1 MTRLAL
7 VWPAGPRRLAPP
19 RRDGAHR
26 SVLALASC
34 TAGEAEAERQARRG
48 AEAQLA
54 AAQKAEGEAAAERC
68 TPCCLL
74 PAACPGY
81 LSGLGGQWMMTRAC
95 PPGDATALAAMRGE
109 VERGAALA
117 ARAGAV
123 SRSCACIGSPC
134 LRYRVHGASI
144 GGGGVAGQG
153 QRARPAARAAHR
165 GSQQEEGGGG
175 EGGGGGGGGGG
186 RGRGRGGGGTRAAAA
201 AAGGEAERRGAGGGE
216 AGGGA
221 RERQGG
227 GQGGQGGGRA
237 DGGESFLRV
246 HWVAV
251 PEALRARRV
260 NRPRGAPRRRRRM
273 PSWKRRR

>member
-81 LSGLGGQWMMTRAC
+81 LSAGRPVDDDTGV
-95 PPGDATALAAMRGE
+95 PP
-109 VERGAALA
+109 
-117 ARAGAV
+117 
-123 SRSCACIGSPC
+123 
-134 LRYRVHGASI
+134 
-144 GGGGVAGQG
+144 
-153 QRARPAARAAHR
+153 
-165 GSQQEEGGGG
+165 
-175 EGGGGGGGGGG
+175 
-186 RGRGRGGGGTRAAAA
+186 
-201 AAGGEAERRGAGGGE
+201 RRCHGAGGD
-216 AGGGA
+216 ARRGGA
-221 RERQGG
+221 RGGAG
-227 GQGGQGGGRA
+227 GQGG
-237 DGGESFLRV
+237 GGESFLRV

-251 PEALRARRV
+251 PEVSRARRV
-260 NRPRGAPRRRRRM
+260 NRRRRSGGPRPARSPSGSSSSPRITAGRGWRRRRGRRRRRRRTRTRTRWRRHE
-273 PSWKRRR
+273 SGGGSSRRRG